1 MVVKVLDI
9 KNILQ
14 QKETAALSDRCV
26 YGGTLYALRDI
37 GAEINYIMCMAKSES
52 KNGEAF
58 FPKMFDVLRRE
69 GDPAELVAICRILS
83 VEADH
88 LKNIAMQMQSAIR
101 GISADPADIG
111 EYIKMLN
118 HYATEIRKPIFVDYM
133 DYVIKR
139 MEEDLEQ
146 LEPGISAANKEGG
159 GE

>member
-69 GDPAELVAICRILS
+69 GDPA
-83 VEADH
+83 
-88 LKNIAMQMQSAIR
+88 
-101 GISADPADIG
+101 DIG

>member
-58 FPKMFDVLRRE
+58 FPKMAPMAASFSSL
-69 GDPAELVAICRILS
+69 PSPFILS
-83 VEADH
+83 RSSV
-88 LKNIAMQMQSAIR
+88 II
-101 GISADPADIG
+101 ADIFRG
-111 EYIKMLN
+111 PL
-118 HYATEIRKPIFVDYM
+118 VSD
-133 DYVIKR
+133 
-139 MEEDLEQ
+139 
-146 LEPGISAANKEGG
+146 S
-159 GE
+159 